1 MKTPKAKTRALGV
14 FDVFLIKSGE
24 ILKNRKRKFKRVR
37 GIKLHLSNF

>member
-24 ILKNRKRKFKRVR
+24 ILKNGKRNLKEL
-37 GIKLHLSNF
+37 GG